1 VIARLRQLSADERGM
16 TLVEMLMTCIL
27 SIVVLGATLSAV
39 ETFERNTRT
48 NERVNEAQDGAR
60 TALDRMAR
68 DLRNL
73 ASPIQESPDAVDR
86 AQAFDLMFQSEG
98 NTIAGG
104 LNARN
109 TERVRFC
116 VDPNGNLY
124 RQIETWQTAVPPAAP
139 AEVKCPGDLK
149 GEGGVWVSESVMA
162 SNIVNGADRPI
173 FTYNAATVKDI
184 TEVSTTLWI
193 DVNPVGVKPPE
204 TTLQSSVFLRNQN
217 RKPAASFSWDA
228 VNGSLVLNASETT
241 DPEEKS
247 MLYTWFIDGSTCA
260 GCTGILLTKPVSAG
274 PHTVK
279 LVVSDGVL
287 TDDETK
293 TVCVPSAGVTCP

>member
-1 VIARLRQLSADERGM
+1 MIARARQMAADERGM

-27 SIVVLGATLSAV
+27 SIIVLGATLSAV
-39 ETFERNTRT
+39 ETFESNART
-48 NERVNEAQDGAR
+48 NERVNEAQDTAR

-86 AQAFDLMFQSEG
+86 AQPFDLMFQSEG
-98 NTIAGG
+98 NTISGG

-116 VDPNGNLY
+116 LDPEGNIY
-124 RQIETWQTAVPPAAP
+124 RQIQTWQTAVPPLAP
-139 AEVKCPGDLK
+139 AETKCPGDLK

-162 SNIVNGADRPI
+162 SSVVNGADRPV
-173 FTYNAATVKDI
+173 FTYNAAAVRDI

-193 DVNPVGVKPPE
+193 DVNPADVKPPE
-204 TTLQSSVFLRNQN
+204 STLQSSVFLRNQN
-217 RKPAASFSWDA
+217 RKPTASFSWDA

-247 MLYTWFIDGSTCA
+247 MVYTWYLDGSATAA
-260 GCTGILLTKPVSAG
+260 GTGILLTKAVSAG
-274 PHTVK
+274 NHSVK
-279 LVVSDGVL
+279 LLVSDGVL
-287 TDDETK
+287 TDQLTK